1 MSKGKP
7 LPLGTLVVSKR
18 IQGQVEEAL
27 ALFQQSLGIN
37 ERIGDVKGQAVSQQ
51 KVAGIK
57 ALQGNVEEAETL
69 YQEALYTFRNI
80 SSAAECSNNF
90 MEICRISS

>member
-1 MSKGKP
+1 M
-7 LPLGTLVVSKR
+7 R
-18 IQGQVEEAL
+18 
-27 ALFQQSLGIN
+27 
-37 ERIGDVKGQAVSQQ
+37 RIGDVKGQAVSQQ

-80 SSAAECSNNF
+80 SSAASAATTLWKYAE
-90 MEICRISS
+90 ISS